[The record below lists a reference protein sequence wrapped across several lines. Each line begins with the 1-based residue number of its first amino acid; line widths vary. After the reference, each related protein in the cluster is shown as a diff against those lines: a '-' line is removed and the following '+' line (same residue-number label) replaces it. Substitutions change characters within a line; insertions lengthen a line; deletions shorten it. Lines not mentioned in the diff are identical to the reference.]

1 MKSDS
6 TNVTVGYTAW
16 TSLGRVYEKK
26 KLLLT
31 FLAKT
36 TQIYW
41 ENKWNCATQ
50 VHDDWH
56 IWFIRSQFS
65 YAPGR
70 SLSETD
76 SFSLAHDKICNPR
89 ARRTCFTGNF
99 VSKKTWNWRALEG
112 FADRIYQVLG
122 WQETVGNT
130 KAKENTAILTGNGLF
145 NKVKWDSFNAS
156 IFPAEFSRVPSAPQK
171 KPISQPDLH
180 CLTTSLPTF
189 TSPAEPEPYRLDSLP
204 APFFPACWILWGTL
218 SCPGQCVIPSK
229 PQHPTLTIDRSSR
242 KN

>member
-6 TNVTVGYTAW
+6 TNVTVGYTVW

-41 ENKWNCATQ
+41 ENKWNCATP
-50 VHDDWH
+50 VHSDWH

-145 NKVKWDSFNAS
+145 NKVEWDSFNAS
-156 IFPAEFSRVPSAPQK
+156 IF
-171 KPISQPDLH
+171 L
-180 CLTTSLPTF
+180 
-189 TSPAEPEPYRLDSLP
+189 
-204 APFFPACWILWGTL
+204 ACWVLGGTL
-218 SCPGQCVIPSK
+218 SSPEKAYIPARPPLPHYLSAHLHQACWSRAIQVRIPSGTHLACLLNPLGYAQLPWAVCY
-229 PQHPTLTIDRSSR
+229 PQ
-242 KN
+242 